1 MRQMVADGSE
11 WLQRLRELHGRS
23 RLWAVGI
30 EAFLILVLLA
40 VYRGG
45 RSVIKGQ
52 ELLARKNAEMVLE
65 IQTFLHLP
73 SEATIQSLFS
83 SESFF
88 VVMNTYY
95 TAIHFPLMAVFLLWG
110 FWRRPWEEYRW
121 ARNLIVIQ
129 TGAALVI
136 HILFP
141 LAPPRMFAQWGFIDT
156 MTRYGPSPYA
166 GASADLANQFAAMPS
181 LHVGWAVLIAY
192 VVTRTGRRPLAS
204 LAWAHAG
211 LTTFIVVV
219 TANHWWLDAVVGV
232 MLLVLADRL
241 VRRPTQDA
249 DPSPVPVPA
258 TSAQISASAA

>member
-1 MRQMVADGSE
+1 MRQKLTEGWSLV
-11 WLQRLRELHGRS
+11 RRVRELHGRS
-23 RLWAVGI
+23 RLWAVGV
-30 EAFLILVLLA
+30 EAILILFLLA

-65 IQTFLHLP
+65 LQTFLHLP
-73 SEATIQSLFS
+73 SEATIQGLFT
-83 SESFF
+83 SEAFF
-88 VVMNTYY
+88 VVVNTYY
-95 TAIHFPLMAVFLLWG
+95 TAVHFPLMAIFLLWG
-110 FWRRPWEEYRW
+110 FWRRSWDEYRW

-136 HILFP
+136 HVLFP
-141 LAPPRMFAQWGFIDT
+141 LAPPRMFSQWGFIDT

-192 VVTRTGRRPLAS
+192 VVTRTGPRLLAR
-204 LAWAHAG
+204 LAWTHAA

-219 TANHWWLDAVVGV
+219 TANHWWLDAFVGV
-232 MLLVLADRL
+232 ALLVLADRV
-241 VRRPTQDA
+241 VRRPAQQDVA
-249 DPSPVPVPA
+249 EEPQHVPA
-258 TSAQISASAA
+258 PLAA